1 MIKRVL
7 ALGLLLSAM
16 AFVIAFAIGCGCLV
30 GEEQA
35 VRAVTNLGFTDVKVE
50 SKSVTL
56 VEWHGCSKSDDAAFK
71 VSGKNPQG
79 RRVTLTVCVGWPFKG
94 ATVRSM

>member
-1 MIKRVL
+1 MIRRML
-7 ALGLLLSAM
+7 ALVLVLVAM
-16 AFVIAFAIGCGCLV
+16 VFATGCGCLV
-30 GEEQA
+30 DEAQA

-50 SKSVTL
+50 SKSVAF

-79 RRVTLTVCVGWPFKG
+79 QRVTLTVCVGWPFKG
-94 ATVRSM
+94 ATIRSM